1 MKKVSIRIQRAFVI
15 SVLLVASQ
23 AVQGQYNESIR
34 TGRPGQAIG
43 AFTVGKNILQFQQ
56 GFDFGSFTN
65 PLYTPFGLSSNNVVR
80 FGILEAF
87 EISALVDFQH
97 DRRNY
102 DNITYSE
109 SGLSN
114 LHLGFRAH
122 INRQNGW
129 IPSTAVQLRLKMTC
143 LSEEYRINYIA
154 PVMVLVAGWGLPE
167 NMSITTNWILSYSGY
182 DPVPTGK
189 YVLNFAFPV
198 YKNLSGFVENYGQVR
213 EDVFQTRFDG
223 GLAYL
228 VNNNFQLDISAGYG
242 SNQGVQDYFV
252 STGISWRITS
262 FRKTES

>member
-1 MKKVSIRIQRAFVI
+1 MKKASARIQRALII
-15 SVLLVASQ
+15 SVLVFASQ
-23 AVQGQYNESIR
+23 VLHGQYNESIR

-56 GFDFGSFTN
+56 GIDFVSFTN
-65 PLYTPFGLSSNNVVR
+65 PLYTPLGVTSNNVVR

-87 EISALVDFQH
+87 EISALVDYQY
-97 DRRNY
+97 DRQSY
-102 DNITYSE
+102 ETETEIQ

-122 INRQNGW
+122 INDQNGW

-143 LSEEYRINYIA
+143 LSEEYQINHMA
-154 PVMVLVAGWGLPE
+154 PAMVLVAGWGLPQDL
-167 NMSITTNWILSYSGY
+167 SITTNWILTYSGN

-198 YKNLSGFVENYGQVR
+198 YKKLSGFIENYGQVR
-213 EDVFQTRFDG
+213 GSVFQTRFDG

-228 VNNNFQLDISAGYG
+228 VNNNFQLDLAAGFG
-242 SNQGVQDYFV
+242 SNQEVRDYFV
-252 STGISWRITS
+252 STGISWRIAS
-262 FRKTES
+262 FRKTGS